1 MATIT
6 LTFSSGLNPNI
17 QVGDTVYYV
26 VQTTTGTGD
35 SQPSNISGA
44 TSNDI
49 VEIGTV
55 ATVNFS
61 TNIITITTDLGDV
74 INTSTH
80 FILFSK
86 DNAVNLSSVVGY
98 YAEVKMRNTATVQ
111 AELYQVSSEI
121 FESSK

>member
-1 MATIT
+1 M
-6 LTFSSGLNPNI
+6 N
-17 QVGDTVYYV
+17 
-26 VQTTTGTGD
+26 
-35 SQPSNISGA
+35 SNS
-44 TSNDI
+44 
-49 VEIGTV
+49 
-55 ATVNFS
+55 
-61 TNIITITTDLGDV
+61 
-74 INTSTH
+74 